1 MKRAMPLV
9 LALMLVV
16 AGCASHNRAS
26 STPGTAPASGNSNAA
41 EISARGPGMR
51 REAADSIKLPVAPTL
66 DLTHVDPANFAAGL
80 GNDPVRIFNYVRDD
94 IAYEAYAGCLR
105 GPRGTLMAMA
115 GNSLDRASLLA
126 SMLQAAGQ
134 RVRFAQGT
142 LPESQA
148 TELVTSMWAERP
160 APASAPVQG
169 EPAASIKTASDVLSN
184 GVQSDYTLI
193 RDRLKDANL
202 KVALESAPSLDSMVK
217 ETQVHYWVQWFKDGA
232 WVDLDPSFSDS
243 SPGGTYASAA
253 QTFDALPDAVFHQVE
268 IHIRLEEYTG
278 SQVSSRVILSRSA
291 KASDLSGVDVVLSH
305 EPENWQG
312 PAESLEAGLASGIT
326 ATGRVKPVLFV
337 GGSFV
342 TGEPFY
348 QKGPPTG
355 GTGGVFSQLS
365 GAGTRHAV
373 PIATAESIE
382 FDFIAP
388 DGGKTKVVRDLF
400 DLIGPARR
408 AAGKDL
414 TAEEAQAKIQA
425 NASDVTESIYDLFV
439 STGRIDSSHL
449 SAAVAAD
456 DPVEQADDAVTTLRR
471 VNTAFAAISD
481 ALLPRLSTPDKNVVL
496 FYPDSPRLQIVDLS
510 EVAGKARLS
519 LDLRWDHVRSA
530 VLGPHPEDV
539 FSAQSFRGVADGVLE
554 RVLIDYLTAGNAAFE
569 PEASRL
575 STSLLFERMGAE
587 GVKAVLLSREDAAF
601 GGGMSED
608 ARARLNQEFGQGF
621 LVLAPERPIALGG
634 QPRFAWWRIDPRSGE
649 VTAVT
654 EEGLND
660 AALEY
665 KAVVSRNTRGQIYGV
680 RFFRYLPGFSGTAL
694 FTGLT
699 QSQFLELIRDLAALG
714 TKFSTLLR

>member
-1 MKRAMPLV
+1 MNRAMLVV
-9 LALMLVV
+9 LALIFV
-16 AGCASHNRAS
+16 AGGCARHDRAS
-26 STPGTAPASGNSNAA
+26 SSPTALSGSGNANVV

-51 REAADSIKLPVAPTL
+51 REGADAMKLPVARTL

-80 GNDPVRIFNYVRDD
+80 GNDPVRIFNYVRDE

-148 TELVTSMWAERP
+148 IELVSSMWAERP
-160 APASAPVQG
+160 EAPSAAVLGGPS
-169 EPAASIKTASDVLSN
+169 PSIKTALDVLSK

-202 KVALESAPSLDSMVK
+202 KMAPESVPSLDSLVK
-217 ETQVHYWVQWFKDGA
+217 ETQSHYWVQWFKDGA
-232 WVDLDPSFSDS
+232 WVDLDPSFNDS
-243 SPGGTYASAA
+243 SPGRTYTSAA

-268 IHIRLEEYTG
+268 IRIRLEEYTG
-278 SQVSSRVILSRSA
+278 SQVSSRVILTRSA

-312 PAESLEAGLASGIT
+312 PADSLESGLASGIT

-337 GGSFV
+337 GGIFV

-355 GTGGVFSQLS
+355 GTGGIFSQLS

-373 PIATAESIE
+373 AIATAESIE
-382 FDFIAP
+382 FDVITP
-388 DGGKTKVVRDLF
+388 DGGKTKVVRELF
-400 DLIGPARR
+400 DVIGPARR

-425 NASDVTESIYDLFV
+425 NASDISESIYDLFV
-439 STGRIDSSHL
+439 TTGRTDRSL
-449 SAAVAAD
+449 L
-456 DPVEQADDAVTTLRR
+456 PDAVPADPTEQVDDVVTALRR

-481 ALLPRLSTPDKNVVL
+481 ALLPRLSTPDKTVVV
-496 FYPDSPRLQIVDLS
+496 FYPDSPRLQIAELS
-510 EVAGKARLS
+510 SVAGKTRLS
-519 LDLRWDHVRSA
+519 LDLRWDHVRA
-530 VLGPHPEDV
+530 AALGPHQEDA
-539 FSAQSFRGVADGVLE
+539 FLAQSFRGVADGVLE
-554 RVLIDYLTAGNAAFE
+554 RVLIDYATAGNAAYE
-569 PEASRL
+569 SEGSRL
-575 STSLLFERMGAE
+575 STSLVFERMEAE
-587 GVKAVLLSREDAAF
+587 GVKATLLSREDAAF
-601 GGGMSED
+601 GGGMPED
-608 ARARLNQEFGQGF
+608 ARARLNREFEQGF
-621 LVLAPERPIALGG
+621 LVVAPERPIALGG

-654 EEGLND
+654 DEGLND

-714 TKFSTLLR
+714 TKFSELLR